1 MEKVSAQINKILA
14 GKSVRNVLLEVKD
27 FTVAERYP
35 YDAKQ
40 MKVPRKIYDRLIK
53 DWQDDL
59 NDSETEEDIAYHNEF
74 YLRQLYK
81 QKYLPF

>member
-1 MEKVSAQINKILA
+1 MENVSILLNKILI
-14 GKSVRNVLLEVKD
+14 GNPVRKVLLEVKE
-27 FTVAERYP
+27 FNAAEKYP

-40 MKVPRKIYDRLIK
+40 MKVSRKTYDRLIK